1 MNARLHWNLLPFDS
15 RAGVLPSEWQQLN
28 ERRFGA
34 HPLLDADFL
43 GPLLREYGDDS
54 IRLARLDDGGD
65 VLGLALVRRV
75 RPGKWALFQPDQ
87 APLGPIM
94 VDLERVDASGA
105 IAGLLTSLPGLAAEL
120 ELTFLDPQ
128 FSPLPPQGPC
138 VEWIPYATTMGVETT
153 GSFDEYWAAR
163 KKQLRYNLR
172 NYQKR
177 LVEAGIE
184 PRFEVITEPDRIA
197 WAVDDYGDLESRGW
211 KAALGTAIHRSNS
224 QGKVYR
230 EIMRGF
236 AERGSAL
243 ATRMLIGDRL
253 VAGWLII
260 VSGGMAVMLKTTFD
274 ESLSDY
280 AVGRVVLFHT
290 LRHLFERD
298 DIRVVEFYT
307 KANAVQ
313 LQWSTISR
321 PTYHANIYRY
331 PVVHRSR
338 RLLRAVAR
346 PFKRRRKAVAE
357 APGT

>member
-1 MNARLHWNLLPFDS
+1 MRARLHWNLLPFDA
-15 RAGVLPSEWQQLN
+15 RAGLLPPEWQTLN

-34 HPLLDADFL
+34 HPLLDPAFL
-43 GPLLREYGDDS
+43 GPLLREYGDDA
-54 IRLARLDDGGD
+54 IRLARLDDGAGGL
-65 VLGLALVRRV
+65 LGLALVRRV

-94 VDLERVDASGA
+94 VDLERVDAGEA
-105 IAGLLTSLPGLAAEL
+105 VAGLLASLPGLAAEL

-128 FSPLPPQGPC
+128 FSPLPPEGPC
-138 VEWIPYATTMGVETT
+138 VEWVPYATTMGVETT

-172 NYQKR
+172 SFQKR
-177 LVEAGIE
+177 LVEAGME
-184 PRFEVITEPDRIA
+184 PRYEIVTAPDEIGG
-197 WAVDDYGDLESRGW
+197 AVDDYGDLESRGW
-211 KAALGTAIHRSNS
+211 KAAIGTAIHRSNS
-224 QGKVYR
+224 QGRVYR

-243 ATRMLIGDRL
+243 ATRMLIDDRL
-253 VAGWLII
+253 VAGWLIV
-260 VSGGMAVMLKTTFD
+260 VSGGMAVMLKTTFA
-274 ESLSDY
+274 EELSDY

-313 LQWSTISR
+313 LQWSTLSR
-321 PTYHANIYRY
+321 PTYHANIYRH
-331 PVVHRSR
+331 PVVHGSR
-338 RLLRAVAR
+338 RLLRAAAR
-346 PFKRRRKAVAE
+346 PFKRRRRAAA
-357 APGT
+357 APAG